1 VLSLIRHIIHRTQT
15 AAYLAHWF
23 MDLVDLDIR
32 SAILREFCDHIRF
45 VYGHDSTGVNC
56 LLPTCSHTCI
66 HNNYRRGLNSR
77 VILKEE
83 GNRGMEDSWPRLKIF
98 TAEVSTHVAMELVDQ
113 TNTLDRE
120 VAINYRDGI
129 LIPDVTSI
137 RMRDVL
143 EELRAFENEMNW

>member
-1 VLSLIRHIIHRTQT
+1 
-15 AAYLAHWF
+15 
-23 MDLVDLDIR
+23 
-32 SAILREFCDHIRF
+32 
-45 VYGHDSTGVNC
+45 
-56 LLPTCSHTCI
+56 
-66 HNNYRRGLNSR
+66 